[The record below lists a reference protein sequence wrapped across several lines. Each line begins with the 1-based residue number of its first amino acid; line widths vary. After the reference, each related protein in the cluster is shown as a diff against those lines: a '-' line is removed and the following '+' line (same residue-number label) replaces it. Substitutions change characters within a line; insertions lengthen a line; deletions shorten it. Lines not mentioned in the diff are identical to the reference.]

1 MLGDKLDTKNSW
13 WLFACLVGGLVLA
26 PMIVG
31 GAAKEGSMKWLPAAS
46 VLFAAGIVGALA
58 KERILALCSSMM
70 LTWPAFG
77 YALLMTVLR
86 GVTPTASETQ
96 PGASILIFAGVLMV
110 IAPAITFLASR
121 FSAPAS
127 AA

>member
-1 MLGDKLDTKNSW
+1 MLGQKLDQKNSW
-13 WLFACLVGGLVLA
+13 WLFGCLVGGLVLS

-31 GAAKEGSMKWLPAAS
+31 GAAKEGAMKWLVVAS

-58 KERILALCSSMM
+58 KERTMALCSAML

-77 YALLMTVLR
+77 HAILMTLFRNMSPV
-86 GVTPTASETQ
+86 GNETE
-96 PGASILIFAGVLMV
+96 PSAPILLFAGVLMLL
-110 IAPAITFLASR
+110 APAITFLTSR
-121 FSAPAS
+121 FAGSPS